1 MIEFNYFYLKEVLP
15 FPRFHVYLTLVN
27 VVNVGKIWKR
37 TPETT
42 RGSGAAPHHWFL
54 RKNWQMSPFMD
65 KINLVLKL
73 DEKSRDHEVII
84 GESDNSQSPISKEF
98 KRKIFSSRIIRERP
112 LPCCWTISDFI
123 YTGDEEKM

>member
-1 MIEFNYFYLKEVLP
+1 MNLALM
-15 FPRFHVYLTLVN
+15 N

-42 RGSGAAPHHWFL
+42 GGSGAASHHWFL

-65 KINLVLKL
+65 KINLFLKL

-84 GESDNSQSPISKEF
+84 GESDNSESPISKEF
-98 KRKIFSSRIIRERP
+98 KRKS
-112 LPCCWTISDFI
+112 FI
-123 YTGDEEKM
+123 LNI